1 MRFSF
6 ALIVVAGLAPAIG
19 SAARQKALQPT
30 RESLAPP
37 QPYVRISTKDSNLV
51 QLQIAVRQFVPAH
64 GHGPSVWL
72 AGVSHIGESSYYAAL
87 QRFLDA
93 RTLVLYEGIG
103 GAAAHTSGQA
113 HQPSSPASVDNEEHA
128 PRARDDYGS
137 LQTAMAT
144 SLGLVFQLDAIDY
157 SRPNFRNSDLT
168 IEELRNLL
176 AKAPADPDK
185 AGAAQGFETL
195 LQAMQGG
202 TFMNT
207 ILKLGLGFLGAS
219 QKLQAMGRL
228 AMIEVLGQ
236 IQGDPSQLH
245 GLPPQ
250 MEDLLSVLLQRR
262 NQKVFHDLNANLRDL
277 GSNDSIAVFFGTGHM
292 PDLERRLR
300 SDLHYRPGRQMWLTA
315 FSVNLAKTGITPAEV
330 QFIRNLVRSQLQQLQ
345 APARTRQP
353 SSK

>member
-6 ALIVVAGLAPAIG
+6 ALIVAAGLAPAF
-19 SAARQKALQPT
+19 AAAAGQKALQPS
-30 RESLAPP
+30 RGSFAPR
-37 QPYVRISTKDSNLV
+37 QPYVRISTTDSNLV
-51 QLQIAVRQFVPAH
+51 RLQTAVREFVPDRSQ
-64 GHGPSVWL
+64 GPCVWL
-72 AGVSHIGESSYYAAL
+72 AGVSHVGEPHYYAAM

-113 HQPSSPASVDNEEHA
+113 QQPSSPASADNEEHP
-128 PRARDDYGS
+128 PRANDDYGS
-137 LQTAMAT
+137 LQTAMAS

-157 SRPNFRNSDLT
+157 SRPNFRNSDLSL
-168 IEELRNLL
+168 EALRDLL
-176 AKAPADPDK
+176 ANAPADPDN

-207 ILKLGLGFLGAS
+207 ILRLSLGVLGAT
-219 QKLQAMGRL
+219 QKLQALGRL
-228 AMIEVLGQ
+228 AMIQVLGQ

-250 MEDLLSVLLQRR
+250 MKDLLSVLLKKR
-262 NQKVFHDLNANLRDL
+262 NDKVFHDLKANLREL
-277 GSNDSIAVFFGTGHM
+277 GSHDSIAVFFGTGHM

-300 SDLHYRPGRQMWLTA
+300 AELHYRPGRQIWLTA
-315 FSVNLAKTGITPAEV
+315 FSVDLAKTGITPAEV
-330 QFIRNLVRSQLQQLQ
+330 EFIRNLVRTQLQQLQ
-345 APARTRQP
+345 SPGGQRQP